1 MNMRQTRINSRDSI
15 FRPQLPPAPLL
26 KLWELCGKWAE
37 AP

>member
-15 FRPQLPPAPLL
+15 FRPQLPPAPL
-26 KLWELCGKWAE
+26 WNIEGQCGKWAE